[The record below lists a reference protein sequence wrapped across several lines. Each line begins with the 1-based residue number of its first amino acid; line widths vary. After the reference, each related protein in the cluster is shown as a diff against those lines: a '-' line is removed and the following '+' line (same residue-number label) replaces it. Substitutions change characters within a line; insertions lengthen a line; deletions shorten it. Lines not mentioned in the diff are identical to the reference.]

1 MKKIG
6 ILLLTCFFLL
16 AGSSVF
22 SQKLKSGDLSL
33 LKGQKVIN
41 LQYDYS
47 KMKVGKYVSEEEY
60 IADGT
65 ADRNKKKEG
74 SGEEWAAK
82 WRTDKG
88 TRFQP
93 KFETNLNGKLNK
105 CGLEGKSNA
114 TDAQYTLILHVTALE
129 QGFQSGIGVSKP
141 AYIDLVID
149 IVDSKAPD
157 KPLAIISY
165 PKCQSVNMMGYDYDT
180 GSRVMS
186 CFDRAGDD
194 IGKLICKNLK

>member
-6 ILLLTCFFLL
+6 ILLLISCFAF

-22 SQKLKSGDLSL
+22 SQKLKSGSLSV

-41 LQYDYS
+41 IQYDYS
-47 KMKVGKYVSEEEY
+47 KLKVGKFDSEEAY
-60 IADGT
+60 ITDGT
-65 ADRNKKKEG
+65 ADRNKKKAG
-74 SGEEWAAK
+74 SGDEWAVK
-82 WRTDKG
+82 WRTDKEA
-88 TRFQP
+88 RFQP
-93 KFETNLNGKLNK
+93 KYETNLNGKLEN
-105 CGLEGKSNA
+105 CGLTGKPNA
-114 TDAQYTLILHVTALE
+114 TDAQYIMIVRMTFLE
-129 QGFQSGIGVSKP
+129 QGFQSGMGVSKP
-141 AYIDLVID
+141 AYIGLVID

-157 KPLAIISY
+157 TPLAIIEY